1 MKKPVWYKTDV
12 GLNAR
17 MAITLGAMFLLY
29 AAFVFF
35 LYTVLRGGLALIII
49 IAVGV
54 LIFQL
59 FTSDKVAI
67 WSMGAQEVS
76 EQQAPKLHAM
86 VERLAQQT
94 NLPKPKIAI
103 ARNGAPNA
111 FATGRDQ
118 NHAVICVTTSLL
130 NRLDD
135 SQLEAVLAHEMTHIL
150 NKDMQVMTLIM
161 FIPMLAGMLL
171 QFLSRMFLWGAMFGG
186 YGGGFGGG
194 RGRGRDNNGGSAL
207 AVLLLVLVGSAIVSA
222 VSFLL
227 TRAFSR
233 YREYAA
239 DRGSALITGAPQNL
253 ESALMSIS
261 GQQVGKIPDSDLRS
275 ADAVSAFCFV
285 PVSNF
290 RNHDDLSEMFSTHP
304 SLQHRIQRLQQIQLQ
319 MEQAPRIHD

>member
-35 LYTVLRGGLALIII
+35 LYSVLRGGLALIII

-118 NHAVICVTTSLL
+118 KHAVICVTTSLL
-130 NRLDD
+130 SKLDD
-135 SQLEAVLAHEMTHIL
+135 NQLEAVLAHEMTHIL
-150 NKDMQVMTLIM
+150 NNDMQVMTLIM
-161 FIPMLAGMLL
+161 FVPMLAGMLM

-186 YGGGFGGG
+186 YGGGGFGGG
-194 RGRGRDNNGGSAL
+194 RGRGRDNNGGAL
-207 AVLLLVLVGSAIVSA
+207 AIMLLVLVGSAVVSA

-233 YREYAA
+233 YREFAA

-253 ESALMSIS
+253 ESALMAIS
-261 GQQVGKIPDSDLRS
+261 GQQVGRIPDADLRS

-290 RNHDDLSEMFSTHP
+290 RNQDEFSELFSTHP
-304 SLQHRIQRLQQIQLQ
+304 SLQHRIERLQQIQLR
-319 MEQAPRIHD
+319 MEQAPRIHE